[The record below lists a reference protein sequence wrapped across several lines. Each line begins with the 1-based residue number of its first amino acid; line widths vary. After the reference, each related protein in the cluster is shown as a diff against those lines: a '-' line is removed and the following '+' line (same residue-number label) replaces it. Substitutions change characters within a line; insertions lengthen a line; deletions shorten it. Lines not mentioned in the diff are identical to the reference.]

1 MVTLVLC
8 HTEYHGNHQ
17 IFYTDIDP
25 FVGDTYEGDWVEGAM
40 EGKGVM
46 RYADGG
52 IYEVGRHQQDLR
64 HEPHHRHHHYSPV
77 IIICQGR
84 WRCGLREGMGEI
96 VFHNGDYYRGQWA
109 ADNMTDGFG
118 KFTCKTFF
126 GRSCVRHLVNFGL
139 ALPVKSPLRIQRWL
153 VLCKNYQWLLFQI
166 LMEQFTWARSLGEVQ

>member
-1 MVTLVLC
+1 
-8 HTEYHGNHQ
+8 
-17 IFYTDIDP
+17 
-25 FVGDTYEGDWVEGAM
+25 M

-64 HEPHHRHHHYSPV
+64 HQPHHRHHHYSTV

-126 GRSCVRHLVNFGL
+126 GRFSVRHLFNFGL
-139 ALPVKSPLRIQRWL
+139 AH
-153 VLCKNYQWLLFQI
+153 LFLQK
-166 LMEQFTWARSLGEVQ
+166 LSMASFSDPDGTVYLGEIVGGSTVSIAQDHYQH